1 MRLRILLVLAVLLA
15 GSAVPAGPAEP
26 SAGAALATA
35 GLPIAGLLPFGCANP
50 GNRTSDVLLPA
61 AAGSTRLG
69 MTCFGA
75 VRRGVG
81 FLDPAVTPGPV
92 GYGPAELQAAYGV
105 AGLRDRGRTVAIVDA
120 YDDPNAEADL
130 AVYRAAYKLPPC
142 TSDNGCFRKVNQS
155 GKAAPL
161 PSADYGW
168 AEEISLDLDA
178 VSAVCPT
185 CHILLVEANG
195 PTVRPLMAA
204 VDTAVRLGAVAV
216 SNSYGGS
223 EDRSELRSDAHFDR
237 PGVTMTVASG
247 DGGYGVQWPASS
259 PFVTAVGGTTLE
271 QATNRRGWTERAWP
285 GSGSGCSRFEPK
297 PQWQHDRG
305 CAGRT
310 VADVSAVA
318 DPATGL
324 GVYDTFNDC
333 TLALLCDTLISTGTA
348 KGLNGWA
355 QVGGTSLATPIIAAI
370 YALAGNHRK
379 ARWLY
384 ENRQGLH
391 DVRSGSNG
399 KCRISYLCTAKVGYD
414 GPTGLGTPRGTTAF

>member
-1 MRLRILLVLAVLLA
+1 MLVA
-15 GSAVPAGPAEP
+15 GGAAAVPESG
-26 SAGAALATA
+26 AGAAIR
-35 GLPIAGLLPFGCANP
+35 PSGLLPFGCANP
-50 GNRTSDVLLPA
+50 AGRLSDGLLPA
-61 AAGSTRLG
+61 APGSVRDG

-75 VRRGVG
+75 VRLGVG
-81 FLDPAVTPGPV
+81 FLGPAVTQGPV
-92 GYGPAELQAAYGV
+92 GYGPDDLRDAYGL
-105 AGLRDRGRTVAIVDA
+105 AGMRAHGRTVAVIDA
-120 YDDPNAEADL
+120 FDDPKAEADL
-130 AVYRAAYKLPPC
+130 AVYRAAYGLRPC
-142 TSDNGCFRKVNQS
+142 TSDNGCFRKLNQN
-155 GKAAPL
+155 GKLAPL
-161 PSADYGW
+161 PSPDFGW

-204 VDTAVRLGAVAV
+204 VDTAVRLGAITV
-216 SNSYGGS
+216 SNSYGGR
-223 EDRSELRSDAHFDR
+223 EDRSVLRSDAHLHR

-271 QATNRRGWTERAWP
+271 QATNRRGWTETAWR
-285 GSGSGCSRFEPK
+285 GAGSGCSRFERK
-297 PQWQHDRG
+297 PAWQSDHG
-305 CAGRT
+305 CTHRT

-318 DPATGL
+318 DPDTGL
-324 GVYDTFNDC
+324 GAYDTFNNC
-333 TLALLCDTLISTGTA
+333 TLALLCDALIATGTA

-355 QVGGTSLATPIIAAI
+355 QIGGTSLSTPVVAAI

-384 ENRQGLH
+384 EHRGALH

-399 KCRISYLCTAKVGYD
+399 RCRVRYLCTARVGYD
-414 GPTGLGTPRGTTAF
+414 GPTGLGTPSGTGAF